1 MAKRLIEFY
10 QKQSDE
16 SFSGPVK
23 IGSSGE
29 YVTLQ
34 EGEPKTL
41 KRLSD
46 QIGNPDSLTPN
57 VGVPEANQIDMV
69 SYLNSTNRIANDAL
83 TAATQGMA
91 DNSIDQRKLKSITLT
106 DTSLEY
112 PTIENGTIGII
123 LGRIKKYLSDL
134 YNKKVNKAG
143 DSITGNITLTNDADI
158 LIDDA
163 ILTTTISNYLGVNM
177 DINAQ
182 TNP

>member
-1 MAKRLIEFY
+1 
-10 QKQSDE
+10 
-16 SFSGPVK
+16 
-23 IGSSGE
+23 
-29 YVTLQ
+29 
-34 EGEPKTL
+34 
-41 KRLSD
+41 
-46 QIGNPDSLTPN
+46 
-57 VGVPEANQIDMV
+57 MV

-83 TAATQGMA
+83 TAATQEIA

-158 LIDDA
+158 LIDDST
-163 ILTTTISNYLGVNM
+163 LTTTISNYLGVNM